1 MYLIATLWMDEIYQL
16 MFQFLVNQK
25 YRAILKACFKKKYCF
40 PFKSEFLV
48 QFAMTVEVR
57 VQNT

>member
-1 MYLIATLWMDEIYQL
+1 MDKIYQL

>member
-1 MYLIATLWMDEIYQL
+1 
-16 MFQFLVNQK
+16 MFQFLVNEN
-25 YRAILKACFKKKYCF
+25 YRAILTLAAKKYCF
-40 PFKSEFLV
+40 PFKSEFLA